1 MNSEKKMEF
10 KPHRYVSLSL
20 DEAVRLMICVLFD
33 VAEYAVPIL
42 LIPVVGDVLD
52 IVGIGL
58 GMLMFGWI
66 GLFSILEFIPMA
78 DIFPIFIFIWII
90 WYYMKKEKEKEQQR
104 KYKEKW
110 K

>member
-1 MNSEKKMEF
+1 MNSEKRIEF
-10 KPHRYVSLSL
+10 KTPRYVSLSL

-58 GMLMFGWI
+58 GLLMFGWI

-78 DIFPIFIFIWII
+78 DIFPIFIFIWVI
-90 WYYMKKEKEKEQQR
+90 
-104 KYKEKW
+104 
-110 K
+110 

>member
-10 KPHRYVSLSL
+10 KPPRYVSLSL

-58 GMLMFGWI
+58 GMFMFGWI
-66 GLFSILEFIPMA
+66 GLVSILEFIPMA
-78 DIFPIFIFIWII
+78 DIFPTFIFIWII
-90 WYYMKKEKEKEQQR
+90 WYYMKKEKEKEQQKR
-104 KYKEKW
+104 FKEKW